1 MSTDNPIKTKQK
13 KGLFGGFFKNVL
25 DTDKDD
31 DGVKDST
38 IIKNAMGLFN
48 TRDTQNASEDSSN
61 TKAFLGLESAKKN
74 EKKTTTI
81 IMIAV
86 AVVVLLFLFM
96 KKK

>member
-1 MSTDNPIKTKQK
+1 MAKREKG
-13 KGLFGGFFKNVL
+13 KGLFGGFFRNII

-31 DGVKDST
+31 DGVKDTS
-38 IIKNAMGLFN
+38 IIKNAMGLFGGKHSESV
-48 TRDTQNASEDSSN
+48 SEDSPT

-74 EKKTTTI
+74 EKKTNTI
-81 IMIAV
+81 IIVAV

>member
-1 MSTDNPIKTKQK
+1 MSTDNSIQTKQK
-13 KGLFGGFFKNVL
+13 KGLFGGFFKNVF

-38 IIKNAMGLFN
+38 LIKNAMGLFN
-48 TRDTQNASEDSSN
+48 SNDSKIDSQDSPT

-81 IMIAV
+81 IMV
-86 AVVVLLFLFM
+86 AVGVVILLFLFM